1 MDGISILDA
10 LLFYIVIFAPLLVMI
25 LLVGWTVINL
35 KHIAKE
41 QLPKITTV
49 FGLQFV
55 YYVLFFVFITVESNA
70 ILWVLCIMPIIAVL
84 VLYPI
89 VLGKQKLMNSRI
101 LLVAVFVV
109 QAICLVSVVSVAIM
123 SLFN

>member
-10 LLFYIVIFAPLLVMI
+10 LLFYIVIFAPLLVMV

-35 KHIAKE
+35 KHISKE

-55 YYVLFFVFITVESNA
+55 YYVLFFVFITLESNA
-70 ILWVLCIMPIIAVL
+70 ILWVLCMIPIIAML

-109 QAICLVSVVSVAIM
+109 QAICMVSVIAVAII